1 VSDQALRVDG
11 LVAGYDGVPVLH
23 DVSLACAP
31 AAITAV
37 IGANGAGKTTMLRA
51 LSGVVRPSAGSVR
64 LGDDEL
70 RGRRPHDIVRLGV
83 AHVPEG
89 RHVFARLSVRENL
102 RLGAYC
108 VPVASA
114 RAAALT
120 AVLELFPFLH
130 QRANQRAGTLSG
142 GEQQMLAIGR
152 ALMSRPRVL
161 LLDEPTLGI
170 APLMVARLF
179 DAIARLPEL
188 GTAVLLVEQNV
199 REALELAP
207 EAYVLQTGRIVLHGS
222 GTELLGS
229 DLVRQ
234 AYLGI

>member
-1 VSDQALRVDG
+1 VSDQALQVDG
-11 LVAGYDGVPVLH
+11 LVAGYDGGAVLH

-31 AAITAV
+31 SAITAV

-89 RHVFARLSVRENL
+89 RHVFARLTVRENL

-120 AVLELFPFLH
+120 SVLELFPFLRE
-130 QRANQRAGTLSG
+130 RANQRAGTLSG

-170 APLMVARLF
+170 APIMVSRLF
-179 DAIARLPEL
+179 EAIARLPEL